1 MYDIL
6 KGLSCWNIF
15 EESDCVILI
24 NPELKKST
32 ETLYLTFKRFK
43 IRYKKDPTSLD
54 YFNHP
59 FEIGKNIRLA
69 IDIDKEKPLSI
80 LSLSSDLE
88 SVDEKILEKV
98 SSRPRVSNMSSNVKD
113 NSVLKSI
120 DLTYLTNNIA

>member
-1 MYDIL
+1 
-6 KGLSCWNIF
+6 LSCWGIF

-32 ETLYLTFKRFK
+32 DTLYLTFKRFK

-69 IDIDKEKPLSI
+69 IDIDKEKSVSI

-88 SVDEKILEKV
+88 SVDEKVLEKV
-98 SSRPRVSNMSSNVKD
+98 SSRPRVSSMSSNVRD

-120 DLTYLTNNIA
+120 DLSCMVKSA